1 MIKKITIILK
11 GSMSILLTAMII
23 LSPVKSMAISAQDAR
38 DIIEGHVF
46 FSPEELAN
54 HKKNT
59 AGTLTPCSIGAAAG
73 SAGSSGTVGDVSQ
86 DGNPFHILT
95 FPNLIDETAAAT
107 AINNFM
113 KKTRNINP
121 FNGLGAKIIASG
133 KLQNVNPFLAVGH
146 LVHESGLGTSTSAS
160 GQPAGWDGNTYTTIA
175 GALAQN
181 QTTRAQ
187 SHNGFGASTGS
198 SDQHVYY
205 RASVLIG
212 SDADALTP
220 PANDGYRVR
229 TVKQWNTWEDSI
241 LGPRDWFT
249 SIRKNYLN
257 VGSAYESPTFAV
269 YISHYAPR
277 ADSNNEVAYVNYLLS
292 AIDQMTVSLARPGA
306 SPSTTCLPGATT
318 PGGTSAGSLIKPTG
332 KAATYL
338 TDCGANDGNAS
349 IACTAINQLGGITY
363 GNGGLLN
370 PGISA
375 GPTVLNPS
383 FLDCSGLTN
392 MAVYRTFGVVLKNS
406 KGGLMCSQDYLSS
419 PNFTT
424 LADTRDVQPG
434 DFIGLGGACG
444 LGGGGHVGIVVSYDR
459 AKKLLVTFEATGS
472 SVSGIRGLAPAYR
485 VYLSADGFTKNP
497 SYTWAVRYVGP
508 KVLQPGA
515 N

>member
-1 MIKKITIILK
+1 MIKGILNMIT
-11 GSMSILLTAMII
+11 SATSVLLATLII
-23 LSPVKSMAISAQDAR
+23 LSPVKTLAISAQDIA
-38 DIIEGHVF
+38 DIRSGHTY
-46 FSPEELAN
+46 FSADELSDETKAALN
-54 HKKNT
+54 
-59 AGTLTPCSIGAAAG
+59 PCSVAKAAAANAAG
-73 SAGSSGTVGDVSQ
+73 SATVGDVSQ

-107 AINNFM
+107 AIDNFM
-113 KKTRNINP
+113 KKTRTTNP
-121 FNGLGAKIIASG
+121 FNGLGAKIIAGG

-146 LVHESGLGTSTSAS
+146 LVHESGLGTSTYPN

-181 QTTRAQ
+181 QATRAQ

-198 SDQHVYY
+198 SDQHVYF
-205 RASVLIG
+205 RATAVVG
-212 SDADALTP
+212 SGADALTA

-229 TVKQWNTWEDSI
+229 TVKRWNTWEDSI

-277 ADSNNEVAYVNYLLS
+277 ADNNNEVAYVNYLLS

-306 SPSTTCLPGATT
+306 TPSDACSPGATT
-318 PGGTSAGSLIKPTG
+318 PGGANTGSLIKPTS

-338 TDCGANDGNAS
+338 TDCGANGGNAS

-363 GNGGLLN
+363 GNGGIIN

-375 GPTVLNPS
+375 GPTVLAPK

-392 MAVYRTFGVVLKNS
+392 MAIYRTFGVALN
-406 KGGLMCSQDYLSS
+406 LCSQDYLTNS
-419 PNFTT
+419 NFTP

-459 AKKLLVTFEATGS
+459 VKKLLVTFEATGS
-472 SVSGIRGLAPAYR
+472 SVSGIRGLAPSYR